1 MKVLLL
7 EGVKGIGHAGDVVD
21 VKPGYARNFL
31 LKRKL
36 AVEVTKDNL
45 HMVEMKQKAR
55 VKSEEDCLARAKEIA
70 ESIEGEHFTF
80 SAKAGTAGRLYGTVT
95 NQNIADLLS
104 EKGFDVDKRDVTLA
118 EPVKSVG
125 SHEVTVRLHPE
136 VQASFTLDVK
146 AEL

>member
-7 EGVKGIGHAGDVVD
+7 EGVKGVGHAGDVVD

-31 LKRKL
+31 FKRQL

-45 HMVEMKQKAR
+45 NVVEMRQKAR
-55 VKSEEDCLARAKEIA
+55 AKSEEERLERAREIA
-70 ESIEGEHFTF
+70 TQLDGKHFTF
-80 SAKAGTAGRLYGTVT
+80 TAKAGTAGRLYGTVT

-104 EKGFDVDKRDVTLA
+104 EQGFDVDKRDVSLT
-118 EPVKSVG
+118 EPVKTVG
-125 SHEVTVRLHPE
+125 SHEVNVRLHPQ
-136 VQASFTLDVK
+136 VQTSFTLDVK